1 MVQSN
6 WQKIE
11 ELTGIETRA
20 SILGHLQR
28 GGSPSALDRL
38 HASMMGAIAV
48 ELLCEGKS
56 NRVIAY
62 RDGKYVDFDINE
74 ALQMKK
80 TINEKMYEVS
90 KILSL

>member
-1 MVQSN
+1 M
-6 WQKIE
+6 
-11 ELTGIETRA
+11 
-20 SILGHLQR
+20 
-28 GGSPSALDRL
+28 DRL

-48 ELLCEGKS
+48 DLLCEGKS

-74 ALQMKK
+74 ALNMKK
-80 TINEKMYEVS
+80 TIDERMYEVS